1 MKQCLQPILQRKVLL
16 DSLASQPI
24 PQIAPMAPHLFIGTG
39 FFPRIISPTECCTNF
54 LKPCPELTLGNEEQK
69 IITWRDT
76 QHWPYAWP
84 TNDFSG
90 SPYRVGISDNVY
102 STPNIELVSSG
113 IEAAVMMGRNVARL
127 VVQDLKRQAS
137 LRFAPEDDLEE

>member
-1 MKQCLQPILQRKVLL
+1 MSTA
-16 DSLASQPI
+16 DSSEE
-24 PQIAPMAPHLFIGTG
+24 GTAG
-39 FFPRIISPTECCTNF
+39 FFSLSTYSANCSDGSTPLYRYRILSSHNFTNRELHQF

-90 SPYRVGISDNVY
+90 SPYRVGISDDVY

-113 IEAAVMMGRNVARL
+113 IEAAVVMGRNVARL
-127 VVQDLKRQAS
+127 VVQDLKREAS
-137 LRFAPEDDLEE
+137 LRFARDDLEE